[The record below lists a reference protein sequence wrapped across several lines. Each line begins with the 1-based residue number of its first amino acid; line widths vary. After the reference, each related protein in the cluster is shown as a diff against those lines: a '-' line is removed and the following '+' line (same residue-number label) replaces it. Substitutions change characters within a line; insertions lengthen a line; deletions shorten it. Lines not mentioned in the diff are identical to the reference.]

1 MEDPEG
7 TIADL
12 REALEGNSN
21 RSNKEEEEE
30 LEEEEQQSDGRGS
43 PKNAGG

>member
-21 RSNKEEEEE
+21 RTDKEEEE
-30 LEEEEQQSDGRGS
+30 LEEEQSDGRGS